1 MSLNQPHK
9 QAANLGGITLNMIIV
24 SQKIYDRFWL
34 AEELSDDHWLNV
46 NKDTKAEVSIG
57 FANDKRSD

>member
-34 AEELSDDHWLNV
+34 I
-46 NKDTKAEVSIG
+46 EV
-57 FANDKRSD
+57 F

>member
-1 MSLNQPHK
+1 MGQLAALSLNQPHK

-34 AEELSDDHWLNV
+34 
-46 NKDTKAEVSIG
+46 KEV
-57 FANDKRSD
+57 KR